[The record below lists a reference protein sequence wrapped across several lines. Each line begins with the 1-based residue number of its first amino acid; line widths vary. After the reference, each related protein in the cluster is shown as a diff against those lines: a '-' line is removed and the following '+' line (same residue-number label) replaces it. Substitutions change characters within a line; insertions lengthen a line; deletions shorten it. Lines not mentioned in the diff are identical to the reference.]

1 MHNRIHT
8 SFCVRIIDHMDN
20 ENSDD
25 TMFRVIDIVFQSL
38 ESLSIDII
46 LYN

>member
-1 MHNRIHT
+1 MHNRIHN